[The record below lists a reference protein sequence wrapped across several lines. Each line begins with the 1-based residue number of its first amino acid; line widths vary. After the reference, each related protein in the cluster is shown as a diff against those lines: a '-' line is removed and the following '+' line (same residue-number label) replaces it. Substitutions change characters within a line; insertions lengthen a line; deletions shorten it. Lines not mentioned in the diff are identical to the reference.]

1 MLAAVLWSLPV
12 ILAGVTERGDFFS
25 GLSGTAMAEEEKKRS
40 TRRVPALRE
49 QTYKK
54 LAEAQVMIDPDSA
67 PREEGEPA
75 PEPKGTPQDAIEL
88 LRELVERR
96 GLNSYEKAQIWNTMA
111 FGYYTIGDTPATIN
125 AYEQVLAQGTITES
139 LEQSVLRAL
148 YQLYFGE
155 EQYLKA
161 IEYMERYE
169 LLTGREDPGLTFIK
183 STAYYQLK
191 DYIKSLENALLTEQI
206 AVAQQKTIKE
216 NWWYLQVVLY
226 SELKDYDNVI
236 RVLETLLLHY
246 PKREYWM
253 HLAAMYSEKGWEDK
267 SLSAYHAAYTQ
278 DMLNKESELVMLA
291 QRLLNSD
298 VPYEAAQ
305 VLEEGFKEETVEA
318 NEKNLKLLA
327 TCYTMSQE
335 YAKAIDAWRDATK
348 FDEDGETFFRL
359 AQALS
364 RQDRHKEAIKAYQS
378 AIDNKIKNES
388 DVYFWMGISMMNL
401 EDWDDATGAFR
412 QAQKDKDK
420 AKTVRQ
426 YIRYITGEKRRQEE
440 LKKMLEAG

>member
-1 MLAAVLWSLPV
+1 MLVGVLWSLPV
-12 ILAGVTERGDFFS
+12 MMAGVTERGY
-25 GLSGTAMAEEEKKRS
+25 LAGTVKAEEKKRE

-54 LAEAQVMIDPDSA
+54 IAEASLMIDPESA

-75 PEPKGTPQDAIEL
+75 PEPKGTPQDAIDM

-96 GLNSYEKAQIWNTMA
+96 GLNSFERAQIWNVLA
-111 FGYYTIGDTPATIN
+111 FGYYTIGDIKGTIN
-125 AYEQVLAQGTITES
+125 SYEQVLAQGTITES
-139 LEQSVLRAL
+139 LEQSVIRAL

-155 EQYLKA
+155 EQYRRA

-169 LLTGREDPGLTFIK
+169 ALTETQDPGLTFIK

-191 DYIKSLENALLTEQI
+191 EYRNSLENALLTEQI
-206 AVAQQKTIKE
+206 AVAQGKEVKE

-236 RVLETLLLHY
+236 RVLETLLVHY

-278 DMLNKESELVMLA
+278 EMLTKESELVMLS

-298 VPYEAAQ
+298 VPYEAAL
-305 VLEEGFKEETVEA
+305 VLEKGFKEDVIEA

-335 YAKAIDAWRDATK
+335 YSKAIDAWRDATK

-364 RQDRHKEAIKAYQS
+364 RQDRHREAVKAYQS
-378 AIDNKIKNES
+378 AVDNDNKNPS
-388 DVYFWMGISMMNL
+388 DVYFWMGISLMNL
-401 EDWDDATGAFR
+401 EDWDNATVAFR

-420 AKTVRQ
+420 EKTVRQ

-440 LKKMLEAG
+440 LKKMLEAE